1 MAKIAIIVQRYG
13 LEVNGGAEYH
23 ARLLAEQLV
32 KKHDVTILTTK
43 ASDYVTWDN
52 YYKLSN
58 EVINN
63 VKVKRFKT
71 DHPRLFNKID
81 RSRKT
86 ILKDRKHQ
94 RSLKKNKLINWLD
107 NKTSILD
114 PTNRQGYK
122 WLKAQGPFCPSLL
135 DYIKANKNDYDSFI
149 FFTYLYYPSA
159 LGIKLVKNKS
169 IFIPTAHNEPE
180 FFSKI
185 YQKVFKSASFIM
197 YNTIAE
203 KKLVEK
209 NIKGISL
216 NSDIAGIGVDNKLI
230 TETISHNFSKH
241 NDFLLY
247 VGRIDTNKGC
257 GALYDDFLK
266 FKLNHPSN
274 NLKLIFVGKNHTDLQ
289 PTEDI
294 IFTGFVSE
302 EVKYDLMKKSTAVI
316 LPSKFESL
324 SMVTLEAMNLGKIML
339 VNEKCEVLKDHIV
352 NSKSGFFYK
361 DSNEFILSINKILQL
376 TEKETQAHSKNATE
390 YIRNNYTWER
400 IVNKFDKAIQF
411 IIENN
416 K

>member
-1 MAKIAIIVQRYG
+1 
-13 LEVNGGAEYH
+13 
-23 ARLLAEQLV
+23 
-32 KKHDVTILTTK
+32 
-43 ASDYVTWDN
+43 
-52 YYKLSN
+52 
-58 EVINN
+58 
-63 VKVKRFKT
+63 
-71 DHPRLFNKID
+71 
-81 RSRKT
+81 
-86 ILKDRKHQ
+86 
-94 RSLKKNKLINWLD
+94 
-107 NKTSILD
+107 
-114 PTNRQGYK
+114 
-122 WLKAQGPFCPSLL
+122 
-135 DYIKANKNDYDSFI
+135 
-149 FFTYLYYPSA
+149 
-159 LGIKLVKNKS
+159 
-169 IFIPTAHNEPE
+169 
-180 FFSKI
+180 
-185 YQKVFKSASFIM
+185 M